1 MRPDGRIGG
10 ERTGRLSENLFFDFQ
25 ALCPLFQFADFL
37 PLPLALRLLPCQQT
51 PSLVQLLLEIAA
63 LVCFRLTAPK

>member
-10 ERTGRLSENLFFDFQ
+10 EWTGRLSENLLFDFQ
-25 ALCPLFQFADFL
+25 ALCPQLKFTDFL
-37 PLPLALRLLPCQQT
+37 PLPLALRLLPLQPT